1 VELNQRQQIDP
12 KVSEKLIKLKKSLI
26 KLIGRY
32 RTSIFSKAV
41 KNQLDELII
50 EKDEY
55 SEIVYDL
62 QLWMNVLPTSPKMSE
77 MIKKLASIA

>member
-1 VELNQRQQIDP
+1 MELNQRQQIDP